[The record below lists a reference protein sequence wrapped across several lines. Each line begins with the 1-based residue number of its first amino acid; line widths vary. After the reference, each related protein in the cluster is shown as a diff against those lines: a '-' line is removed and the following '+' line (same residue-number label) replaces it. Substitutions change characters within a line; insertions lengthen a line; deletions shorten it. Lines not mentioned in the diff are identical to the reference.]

1 MRVLQNAANFGIGTC
16 AAHSAADDHNSDKQ
30 SHDVYANCNTQLL
43 QLPFKIEY
51 HCTDKEIGSQ
61 VEMQVA

>member
-1 MRVLQNAANFGIGTC
+1 MLQVSKSGHALPTPRAG
-16 AAHSAADDHNSDKQ
+16 DHNSDKQ
-30 SHDVYANCNTQLL
+30 SHDVCVNCNTQLL

-61 VEMQVA
+61 RDWVEVEMQVA